1 MNMPIPRNRSP
12 KRRRGVGR
20 SLCSAFIATTM
31 SVVLALSSVGGGAL
45 SAFAATISNDSAS
58 QQGAEANAVSGHL
71 AAVVSVGAQIY
82 QQREAEEAAVP
93 QPRSKHVKRRPL
105 APPSNALLRSVPLVP
120 LPRCRLEPKPSRLQ
134 LRPRPRHRR
143 SPLRLRRLRWAKM
156 PAIRTDRHRAI
167 RTLPAPR
174 PSPASS
180 SMTRGPCG
188 LWSQPREHHR

>member
-82 QQREAEEAAVP
+82 QQREAEEAARAAAEEQARQEAAARAAEQRAAQERAARAAAQVQARAEAEQVAAQAAAEASQVP
-93 QPRSKHVKRRPL
+93 TQIASTEMGEDAGNQDGQASGDQDATGP
-105 APPSNALLRSVPLVP
+105 
-120 LPRCRLEPKPSRLQ
+120 
-134 LRPRPRHRR
+134 
-143 SPLRLRRLRWAKM
+143 
-156 PAIRTDRHRAI
+156 TDR
-167 RTLPAPR
+167 APGDSR
-174 PSPASS
+174 
-180 SMTRGPCG
+180 
-188 LWSQPREHHR
+188 

>member
-1 MNMPIPRNRSP
+1 MKQCVLTDDSTLHMVCEGEGIQMNMPIPRNRSP

-82 QQREAEEAAVP
+82 QQREAEEAARAAAEE
-93 QPRSKHVKRRPL
+93 QARQEAAARAAEQR
-105 APPSNALLRSVPLVP
+105 AAQERAA
-120 LPRCRLEPKPSRLQ
+120 RAAAQCRLEPKPSRLQ
-134 LRPRPRHRR
+134 LRPRPR
-143 SPLRLRRLRWAKM
+143 LA
-156 PAIRTDRHRAI
+156 
-167 RTLPAPR
+167 
-174 PSPASS
+174 
-180 SMTRGPCG
+180 GPHSDCVD
-188 LWSQPREHHR
+188 